1 MGEAMARP
9 TVMTDE
15 VVRKLEDAFTMGCT
29 DVEACLCAGIGR
41 QTLYDY
47 CTANPSFSDRK
58 EALKTNPAIKARK
71 LLFQALESG
80 EADMKTA
87 QWMVEKY
94 DGKARQSLELS
105 GGLKISHEDALNEL
119 E

>member
-1 MGEAMARP
+1 MAGGRP

-15 VVRKLEDAFTMGCT
+15 TVRKLEEAFMMGCT
-29 DVEACLCAGIGR
+29 DIEACLFAGIGR

-47 CTANPSFSDRK
+47 CSAHPEFSDHK
-58 EALKTNPAIKARK
+58 ETLKTNPAIKARN
-71 LLFQALESG
+71 LLYRALESG